1 MGVQIDIVIP
11 VYNEGEGIIDVMESL
26 RRWVETPFRVLICY
40 DREEDNT
47 LEALSTYSQRDF
59 EIVRVKNRGRGVH
72 SAVVSGFE
80 ASQAKA
86 VVVFP
91 GDDTFNAG
99 IIDRMF
105 EKFKEGCE
113 IVAASRFMEGGRME
127 GCPWLKALIVRTAA
141 FTLYHFAGLPTHDSS
156 NGFRLFSRRVLD
168 NIEIKSSEGFTYSI
182 ELLIKC
188 HRSGWKI
195 GEVPALWFER
205 AHGKSRFRVLKWL
218 PAYLRWYVYAFF
230 SRFVTDRPR

>member
-1 MGVQIDIVIP
+1 M
-11 VYNEGEGIIDVMESL
+11 
-26 RRWVETPFRVLICY
+26 LICY

-86 VVVFP
+86 VVAFP

-127 GCPWLKALIVRTAA
+127 GCPWLKALFVRDGGV
-141 FTLYHFAGLPTHDSS
+141 YPLPFCWAPHS
-156 NGFRLFSRRVLD
+156 RLQQR
-168 NIEIKSSEGFTYSI
+168 
-182 ELLIKC
+182 
-188 HRSGWKI
+188 
-195 GEVPALWFER
+195 
-205 AHGKSRFRVLKWL
+205 L
-218 PAYLRWYVYAFF
+218 PAFLSACTR
-230 SRFVTDRPR
+230 

>member
-11 VYNEGEGIIDVMESL
+11 VYNEGKSIIDVMESL
-26 RRWVETPFRVLICY
+26 RRFVKTPFRVLICY
-40 DREEDNT
+40 DREDDNT
-47 LEALSTYSQRDF
+47 LEAISTYSQNDF
-59 EIVRVKNRGRGVH
+59 EIVRVKNGGRGVH

-80 ASQAKA
+80 ASQSEA

-182 ELLIKC
+182 ELLVKC
-188 HRSGWKI
+188 HRSGWEI

-218 PAYLRWYVYAFF
+218 PAYLRWYAYAFLPA
-230 SRFVTDRPR
+230 FVTARPK

>member
-80 ASQAKA
+80 ARSLSDFRRKSF
-86 VVVFP
+86 VFNNS
-91 GDDTFNAG
+91 DFLA
-99 IIDRMF
+99 
-105 EKFKEGCE
+105 
-113 IVAASRFMEGGRME
+113 
-127 GCPWLKALIVRTAA
+127 
-141 FTLYHFAGLPTHDSS
+141 
-156 NGFRLFSRRVLD
+156 
-168 NIEIKSSEGFTYSI
+168 
-182 ELLIKC
+182 
-188 HRSGWKI
+188 
-195 GEVPALWFER
+195 
-205 AHGKSRFRVLKWL
+205 
-218 PAYLRWYVYAFF
+218 
-230 SRFVTDRPR
+230 